1 MARKPISRVDLTKI
15 AERFFKAKK
24 ERIGP
29 PVQIGPL
36 TVQDLQGLGPAVAD
50 PVKYQVGSR
59 DLIDQ
64 YIRLVLEPDPTGTPF
79 RNLNPATRARFEQL
93 QRTNPALFA
102 EELQDIFSA
111 ENLDLSILNRS
122 AASEIYKKQRAS
134 VLSLDGLVERFGF
147 PGLSSRSEN
156 LYRHLTRYEM
166 DLLSPLRAKEQIHP
180 FFHALMRTNFNIKEF
195 ATDITDLSTG
205 KTRIRNPM
213 SSDNLVSRMSKVRR
227 IERVS
232 KEGKTTEHFVNLL
245 GFDPETEAGELKT
258 ILTWDTE
265 TTGLT
270 PDSRIRSMSLVK
282 RQVRVLADG
291 TTKMEAAPE
300 VIMTKHFRADIM
312 DTAHIYEEGSPVSKA
327 VSLSERNNK
336 KRNGSSGNWH
346 SRIRKSNESL

>member
-1 MARKPISRVDLTKI
+1 MARKPISRVDLTRI

-36 TVQDLQGLGPAVAD
+36 TVQDLNLIGPAVAD
-50 PVKYQVGSR
+50 PVRYQVGSR

-64 YIRLVLEPDPTGTPF
+64 YIRLVLEPDPTGRPF
-79 RNLNPATRARFEQL
+79 HNLNPATRTRFEQL

-111 ENLDLSILNRS
+111 ENLDLSILNKS
-122 AASEIYKKQRAS
+122 AASEIYKKQRS
-134 VLSLDGLVERFGF
+134 TVLSLDELVERFGF

-156 LYRHLTRYEM
+156 LYRHLTRYEI

-195 ATDITDLSTG
+195 ATEITDLSTG

-227 IERVS
+227 IEGVS
-232 KEGKTTEHFVNLL
+232 DGKTTERFVNFL
-245 GFDPETEAGELKT
+245 GFDPETEAGQLKT

-270 PDSRIRSMSLVK
+270 ADSRIRSMSLVK
-282 RQVRVLADG
+282 RQVRVNADG
-291 TTKMEAAPE
+291 TTTMEAAPE

-312 DTAHIYEEGSPVSKA
+312 DTAHVYEEGSPVSKA
-327 VSLSERNNK
+327 VSLSERNTK

-346 SRIRKSNESL
+346 SRI